1 MPELGKGNVLH
12 VNNLSD
18 ELCSALYRPAL
29 LCKSAA

>member
-1 MPELGKGNVLH
+1 MLELDKGPSVR
-12 VNNLSD
+12 VNKLSD